1 LNFQK
6 KKEGLARTALFLVL
20 LLAVS
25 LFGLSGQAQPLD
37 PEVLRAKAD
46 AFLAQEDYANAL
58 AAYQELIAVAETQ
71 TLLAAS
77 TRAELKNYARYRIS
91 LAYYQQRDYQEAI
104 QEADQIESP
113 YLDYAYYLKGYCCQ
127 TTGQYQEATQ
137 WFEKLTSQFPNSIL
151 FNLARFQLART
162 LYFQGN
168 RLAALLAFS
177 RLPKEPQDY
186 SPIAPETA
194 GQVEE
199 NIKFIVEQLKVKK

>member
-1 LNFQK
+1 MSFRK
-6 KKEGLARTALFLVL
+6 KKQGLAPTALLLVF

-25 LFGLSGQAQPLD
+25 LFSLSGAEQPLD

-58 AAYQELIAVAETQ
+58 AACQELIEVAETQ
-71 TLLAAS
+71 TLLADS
-77 TRAELKNYARYRIS
+77 TREELKNYARYRIS
-91 LAYYQQRDYQEAI
+91 LAYYKKREYQKAI
-104 QEADQIESP
+104 HEADKIESP

-127 TTGQYQEATQ
+127 ETGQYQEATR
-137 WFEKLTSQFPNSIL
+137 WFEKLTSQFPGSVL

-199 NIKFIVEQLKVKK
+199 NIKFIVEQLKTKK